1 MRYLFTDG
9 GNSLSHV
16 LFGILAARYTFMIPL
31 FLIYQ
36 YILKYDENSTIDVLE
51 FAIGYVAARF
61 IYLLW
66 AMLETKG
73 TSRINL

>member
-9 GNSLSHV
+9 GNSLSHF

-36 YILKYDENSTIDVLE
+36 YILKYDENSSIDVLE

-66 AMLETKG
+66 AMFKG
-73 TSRINL
+73 GYLPLS